1 MFTGHGFTLW
11 ARNALEALDAER
23 QIAAGN
29 VRSWWV
35 YAGLRVCR
43 QQAPSFLE
51 MTLADMVLADAR
63 TVK

>member
-1 MFTGHGFTLW
+1 MRW
-11 ARNALEALDAER
+11 KPLDAER